1 MESKKIK
8 VYILFFSVILE
19 SRSFLE
25 TNDPA
30 LLKSFFTSV
39 LPHDLQETSQ
49 ELQVPSQDLTTR
61 LKPAEG
67 LQDRSDASEET
78 GENSSSKFRKKIKK
92 CQENLRS
99 GWSRSRVRRAT
110 RRESSLCLSS
120 MKPRLEYFKWPH
132 LKIARSHYIPTGSH
146 QEDRGMGLGWG
157 GRNSNTLLHHRQHQH
172 QHQPPQTCLHLCQW
186 HGMDGPTR
194 GNMCDWL
201 THVCFS

>member
-61 LKPAEG
+61 LKPAEA

-78 GENSSSKFRKKIKK
+78 GENSSSSSEKKLKNAKKI
-92 CQENLRS
+92 S
-99 GWSRSRVRRAT
+99 GQVGAEVGSDVPHGARAA
-110 RRESSLCLSS
+110 CV
-120 MKPRLEYFKWPH
+120 Y
-132 LKIARSHYIPTGSH
+132 
-146 QEDRGMGLGWG
+146 
-157 GRNSNTLLHHRQHQH
+157 
-172 QHQPPQTCLHLCQW
+172 PQ
-186 HGMDGPTR
+186 
-194 GNMCDWL
+194 
-201 THVCFS
+201 